1 MKYTIEGFSQ
11 EFALTLRKDVEV
23 RGKIITRKIDCI
35 DLAILRWFV
44 DFYPNM
50 KKLTVDGVQY
60 ACLTHKKL
68 IEDLPLIDINKRAF
82 MDRMQKLVDFN
93 ILTYRLLKEGGTYSL
108 YGFGENYANLVR
120 SNNIGYAVQTTE
132 GMLFKQHRVCCSNDI
147 GYAVQTTHKDNSI
160 IYSSIIN
167 SSIIDNEKK
176 ERKKERKKES
186 FDELLDDFCNSIDLS
201 EREKIKSLLQD
212 WLKVRK
218 AKRAAMTDKAIE
230 LNLKKLIELAQQSN
244 LTVEKYL
251 EEVIMRGW
259 QAFYPIKD
267 YRESKP
273 MTTYGVNG
281 IKINPDRSTDLDGI
295 L

>member
-23 RGKIITRKIDCI
+23 RGKITTKKIDCT
-35 DLAILRWFV
+35 DLVILRWFV

-50 KKLTVDGVQY
+50 QKITVDGEQY
-60 ACLTHKKL
+60 AFVTHKKL
-68 IEDLPLIDINKRAF
+68 LEDLPLIDINKRAF

-93 ILTYRLLKEGGTYSL
+93 ILTYRLLREGGTYSL

-120 SNNIGYAVQTTE
+120 SNDIGYAVQTTQ
-132 GMLFKQHRVCCSNDI
+132 GMLFEQHRVCCSNDI
-147 GYAVQTTHKDNSI
+147 GYAVQTAYKDNSI
-160 IYSSIIN
+160 IYSSIK
-167 SSIIDNEKK
+167 DK

-186 FDELLDDFCNSIDLS
+186 FDELINDFCQRLDVS
-201 EREKIKSLLQD
+201 ERGKTKELLCE

-230 LNLKKLIELAQQSN
+230 LNLKKLVFLAKESN
-244 LTVEKYL
+244 LTIEKYL
-251 EEVIMRGW
+251 EEIIMRGW

-267 YRESKP
+267 FTTHKEAA
-273 MTTYGVNG
+273 TYGANG
-281 IKINPDRSTDLDGI
+281 VKIDSQRSSDLDDI